1 MGRSCGQ
8 EGSAAVRY
16 ALWIFGLTLL
26 LWGWGEASIPP
37 TSVAGWIADLLFKVT
52 LILFSYYLFSTLLT
66 KFS

>member
-1 MGRSCGQ
+1 M
-8 EGSAAVRY
+8 RY